1 MNVEFKENAKLDES
15 YKSLSYNGVKTD
27 AYLLLRNVGIKLGF
41 IDSKLFEHRLK
52 NYSNY
57 TNLFDVVKDLLPN
70 QYVDSFVSGATNYG
84 FASRLISG
92 ESLFD
97 VLTID
102 PTTDH
107 RGWGSIF
114 RLIDINKDVRDEGGY
129 GPFFDKNIRKLVK

>member
-1 MNVEFKENAKLDES
+1 MTVEFKENAKLDES

-57 TNLFDVVKDLLPN
+57 TNLFDIIKESLPDKLKDFFVINANN
-70 QYVDSFVSGATNYG
+70 QG